1 MWLFMNTKQKKA
13 QNLRQVLLLITAQ
26 ALAITSMIWGGS
38 LTVDAQETSALTEHV
53 IVSTS
58 PCQGAPAD
66 ADVQHQATASR
77 KKLSS
82 GKLLD
87 FSIGK
92 PWG

>member
-1 MWLFMNTKQKKA
+1 MLSKHKKA

-26 ALAITSMIWGGS
+26 ALAIASMIWGGS
-38 LTVDAQETSALTEHV
+38 LTVDAQESPVLPEQV

-58 PCQGAPAD
+58 SCQD
-66 ADVQHQATASR
+66 AQPQATAGSKR
-77 KKLSS
+77 IVTV
-82 GKLLD
+82 GLLD